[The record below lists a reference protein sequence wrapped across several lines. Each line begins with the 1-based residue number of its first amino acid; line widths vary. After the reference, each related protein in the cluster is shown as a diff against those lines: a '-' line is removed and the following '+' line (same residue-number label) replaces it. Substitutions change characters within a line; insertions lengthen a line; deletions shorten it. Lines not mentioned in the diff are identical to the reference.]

1 MSMMKSIEFHSVPQH
16 AKRHTAPLF
25 VTMLVLGA
33 ILVVAILNITGAMR
47 LLSIASLVVLATSSP
62 TVSETPFTFP
72 LSNGF
77 PFPNESALEEL
88 FTVAGGNFT
97 NAPLAPK
104 FDNDSL
110 TSWKLQAFNEFF
122 EVAFFTQLINN
133 ITERKPGF
141 QLDRETEDYV
151 LESLTAIQAVS
162 LEFPE
167 NTSDS
172 KCPPRIDHPMLNA
185 NQ

>member
-1 MSMMKSIEFHSVPQH
+1 MKLLEPHSSPKPS
-16 AKRHTAPLF
+16 KRHTAPFF
-25 VTMLVLGA
+25 VTVLILGS
-33 ILVVAILNITGAMR
+33 ILVIAVLDISGAMR
-47 LLSIASLVVLATSSP
+47 PLSIVSLIVLAISP
-62 TVSETPFTFP
+62 PPVSGTPFTFP

-77 PFPNESALEEL
+77 PFPNESALENL

-133 ITERKPGF
+133 ITERKLGF
-141 QLDRETEDYV
+141 ELDQEIEGNV
-151 LESLTAIQAVS
+151 LASLTAIQAVS
-162 LEFPE
+162 IEVLCILVLR
-167 NTSDS
+167 NTD
-172 KCPPRIDHPMLNA
+172 
-185 NQ
+185 